1 MNIQKIILVIAAS
14 ALVIS
19 CSMAPQ
25 KQLIETRYDIPE
37 HYDRLNTKVNKDSVI
52 QTKWWLSFNDEIL
65 NALIDTVVARNLD
78 VKIALQRVEQLQNSF
93 RQARSQRFPSLS
105 LSGDNTA
112 SKRAMFFGDRQLDI
126 DNVQYSVSAALN
138 FELDIWGRLNHLE
151 NAAIAELMASKHD
164 LESLYLAITAQTV
177 NLYYNIKAAEW
188 QLQLTDKLINSYEN
202 DLRLEKLKYEKGVGS
217 LLNVAL
223 VEQTLN
229 QTKSQ
234 QEAELQQL
242 RLLQNSLSILSVAYP
257 NLSIETSTSTLQD
270 TDLPM
275 EPIPVGAPSS
285 LLKRRNDIIAAEYKL
300 EAARQRIGAARADFF
315 PKISLT
321 GSLGFLSQDLAD
333 LFKDDYMTSSYGGN
347 FQGTYSA
354 GGKTANLNLNWAL
367 YEQAELNYRK
377 IVLNAFKEVEDAL
390 LKLESS
396 YKQLGFINQQI
407 TAAKQA
413 LDIRKEQYTKGVGSY
428 DRLIEANLSYFRT
441 RYNLV
446 TAYKNIFLNRTA
458 LHLAIGGGF

>member
-1 MNIQKIILVIAAS
+1 
-14 ALVIS
+14 
-19 CSMAPQ
+19 
-25 KQLIETRYDIPE
+25 
-37 HYDRLNTKVNKDSVI
+37 
-52 QTKWWLSFNDEIL
+52 
-65 NALIDTVVARNLD
+65 
-78 VKIALQRVEQLQNSF
+78 
-93 RQARSQRFPSLS
+93 
-105 LSGDNTA
+105 
-112 SKRAMFFGDRQLDI
+112 
-126 DNVQYSVSAALN
+126 
-138 FELDIWGRLNHLE
+138 
-151 NAAIAELMASKHD
+151 
-164 LESLYLAITAQTV
+164 
-177 NLYYNIKAAEW
+177 
-188 QLQLTDKLINSYEN
+188 
-202 DLRLEKLKYEKGVGS
+202 
-217 LLNVAL
+217 L